1 MIECKFD
8 IGERVIW
15 NKPSKYIKEGEI
27 IMGTI
32 FDGMIAGEDKTH
44 LFIDSETR
52 KVMVSVLW
60 DNGSAHWEEESD
72 LTSQRYIR
80 DDKLKELGL

>member
-1 MIECKFD
+1 MNCKFD

-15 NKPSKYIKEGEI
+15 NKPSKYIKEGDI
-27 IMGTI
+27 IMGTV

-44 LFIDSETR
+44 TFIDSETR

-60 DNGSAHWEEESD
+60 DNGTAKWEEESD

-80 DDKLKELGL
+80 EEKLKELGI